1 MKHMSMRFSLLTF
14 AVCLVVSGHSA
25 VLAED
30 IEVVGCFLSL
40 QDEAQIPARARGLLK
55 EILVEPGDEVQE
67 LQVIASL
74 EDKELRLALRIAEI
88 DLNVARKQNMEA
100 VSVEIAQAAADESAK
115 LAQQARINQ
124 QLSAQMADSNIA
136 ERQAVAASEL
146 ARDAYDRAIESREK
160 FRASVSGRELA
171 TIQYELDKTRMD
183 VEQAR
188 YDQSLQS
195 LRAASESVVVEQR
208 EIAGRRL
215 RLQISEAK
223 LEHEVS
229 SLVVQRMA
237 TSLDVAKEEL
247 ERQQVRS
254 PFTGIV
260 VEKLRHAGEWVETGD
275 SVLRV
280 VRLDTLFAEGYVAAD
295 LVDRS
300 IRGHEVSVTGVARG
314 GTVTVTGNV
323 VFVSPEIDPVNG
335 QVLVRAEINNE
346 RLVLRPGQ
354 QVQMVIR
361 RN

>member
-1 MKHMSMRFSLLTF
+1 MRLSVPTIVVC
-14 AVCLVVSGHSA
+14 AVFTWRSA
-25 VLAED
+25 GLADD
-30 IEVVGCFLSL
+30 IEAAGCFLSL
-40 QDEAQIPARARGLLK
+40 KDEAQIPARARGLLK
-55 EILVEPGDEVQE
+55 EVLVESGDEVQE

-74 EDKELRLALRIAEI
+74 EDKELRLSLRLAEI
-88 DLNVARKQNMEA
+88 DLDVARKQNSEA
-100 VSVEIAQAAADESAK
+100 VSVDIAQAAADESAK
-115 LAQQARINQ
+115 LAQQARIDQ
-124 QLSAQMADSNIA
+124 QISDQMADSDIA
-136 ERQAVAASEL
+136 ERQAVAATEL
-146 ARDAYDRAIESREK
+146 ARDAYDRAIESRKK
-160 FRASVSGRELA
+160 FRTSVSGRELA

-195 LRAASESVVVEQR
+195 LRATSQSVIVEQR

-215 RLQISEAK
+215 HLEISEAK

-229 SLVVQRMA
+229 SLMVQRMA
-237 TSLDVAKEEL
+237 TSVDVAKEEL
-247 ERQQVRS
+247 DRQQVKS
-254 PFTGIV
+254 PLTGIV
-260 VEKLRHAGEWVETGD
+260 VEKLRHAGEWVEAGD
-275 SVLRV
+275 PLLRV
-280 VRLDTLFAEGYVAAD
+280 VRLDTLFVEGYVTAD

-300 IRGHEVSVTGVARG
+300 FRGHEVSVTGVTRS
-314 GTVTVTGNV
+314 GTVAVTGNV